1 MTKNRKMKIDSI
13 SIIQKIS
20 KFISISFI
28 TISCVITLILLYV
41 LFGGSLAGDIEISTF
56 INDVDKTNEYN
67 NFNVV
72 PFFFKLCM
80 VLFIVTILFLINII
94 LRYWDNFMSLVKN
107 GKYFEINTIKNLKYI
122 SYILS
127 SIWILLFFIETFTQ
141 KTIIRTY
148 VSFQQNLN
156 DKIVDENIFNESVDL
171 GFNFPP
177 LIFLIIPTIL
187 WVISHILI
195 EGIKL
200 KKENELT
207 I

>member
-1 MTKNRKMKIDSI
+1 MKIDSI

-20 KFISISFI
+20 KFISISFL
-28 TISCVITLILLYV
+28 TISCVITLLLLYV
-41 LFGGSLAGDIEISTF
+41 LFGGSLAGEIEIRSL
-56 INDVDKTNEYN
+56 INDIDKINKYD

-72 PFFFKLCM
+72 PFFLKLTM
-80 VLFIVTILFLINII
+80 VLFIITILFLINTI
-94 LRYWDNFMSLVKN
+94 LRYWDNFMSLVKK
-107 GKYFEINTIKNLKYI
+107 GKYFEINTINNLKYI

-127 SIWILLFFIETFTQ
+127 SIWLVLFLIETFTQ

>member
-1 MTKNRKMKIDSI
+1 MRVDSI

-20 KFISISFI
+20 KFISISFL

-41 LFGGSLAGDIEISTF
+41 LFGGSLAGDIQISTF

-80 VLFIVTILFLINII
+80 VLFIVTILFLINTI
-94 LRYWDNFMSLVKN
+94 LRYWDNFMSLVKK

-127 SIWILLFFIETFTQ
+127 SIWLVLFLIETFTQ
-141 KTIIRTY
+141 KSIIRTY

-156 DKIVDENIFNESVDL
+156 DKIIDENIFNESVDL

-177 LIFLIIPTIL
+177 LFSKSTKP
-187 WVISHILI
+187 
-195 EGIKL
+195 
-200 KKENELT
+200 
-207 I
+207 

>member
-1 MTKNRKMKIDSI
+1 MKIDSI

-156 DKIVDENIFNESVDL
+156 DKIVDENIFNENVNL

>member
-1 MTKNRKMKIDSI
+1 MKIGSI

-20 KFISISFI
+20 KFISISFL
-28 TISCVITLILLYV
+28 TISFVITLLLLYV
-41 LFGGSLAGDIEISTF
+41 LFGGSLVGEIEIRSF
-56 INDVDKTNEYN
+56 INDVDKINKYD

-72 PFFFKLCM
+72 PFFLKLTM
-80 VLFIVTILFLINII
+80 VLSVITILVLINTI
-94 LRYWDNFMSLVKN
+94 LRYWDNFMSLVKK

-127 SIWILLFFIETFTQ
+127 SIWLVLFLIESFTQ
-141 KTIIRTY
+141 KSIIRTY
-148 VSFQQNLN
+148 VSYQQNLN

>member
-1 MTKNRKMKIDSI
+1 MKIESI

-20 KFISISFI
+20 KFISISFL

-41 LFGGSLAGDIEISTF
+41 LFGGSLAGDIQISTF

-80 VLFIVTILFLINII
+80 VLFIVTILFLINTI
-94 LRYWDNFMSLVKN
+94 LRYWDNFMSLVKK

-127 SIWILLFFIETFTQ
+127 SIWLVLFLIETFTQ
-141 KTIIRTY
+141 KSIIRTY

-156 DKIVDENIFNESVDL
+156 DKIIDENIFNESVDL

-177 LIFLIIPTIL
+177 LFFLIIPTIF

>member
-1 MTKNRKMKIDSI
+1 MKIDSI

-20 KFISISFI
+20 KFISISFL

-56 INDVDKTNEYN
+56 INDVDNTNEYN

-72 PFFFKLCM
+72 PFLFKLCM

-107 GKYFEINTIKNLKYI
+107 GKYFEISTIKNLKYI

-127 SIWILLFFIETFTQ
+127 SIWLLLFFIETFTQ

-148 VSFQQNLN
+148 ISFQQNLN

>member
-1 MTKNRKMKIDSI
+1 MKIDSI

-20 KFISISFI
+20 KFISISFL

-80 VLFIVTILFLINII
+80 VLFIVTILFLINTI
-94 LRYWDNFMSLVKN
+94 LRYWDNFMSLVKK
-107 GKYFEINTIKNLKYI
+107 GRYFEINTIKNLKYI

-127 SIWILLFFIETFTQ
+127 SIWLVLFLIETFTQ

-148 VSFQQNLN
+148 VSFQQHLN
-156 DKIVDENIFNESVDL
+156 DKIIDENVDL

>member
-1 MTKNRKMKIDSI
+1 MKIDSI

-20 KFISISFI
+20 KIISISFL

-56 INDVDKTNEYN
+56 INDVDNTNEYN

-80 VLFIVTILFLINII
+80 VLFIVTILILVNTI
-94 LRYWDNFMSLVKN
+94 LRYWDNFMSLVKK

-127 SIWILLFFIETFTQ
+127 SIWLVLFLIETFTQ
-141 KTIIRTY
+141 NSIIRTF
-148 VSFQQNLN
+148 VSFQLNLN
-156 DKIVDENIFNESVDL
+156 DKIVEENIFNESVDL

>member
-1 MTKNRKMKIDSI
+1 MKIDSI

-20 KFISISFI
+20 KFISISFL
-28 TISCVITLILLYV
+28 TISCVITLILLYI

-56 INDVDKTNEYN
+56 INEVDNTNEYN

-80 VLFIVTILFLINII
+80 VLFIVTILILVNTI
-94 LRYWDNFMSLVKN
+94 LRYWDNFMSLVKK

-127 SIWILLFFIETFTQ
+127 SIWLVLFLIETFTQ
-141 KTIIRTY
+141 KSIIRTY

-156 DKIVDENIFNESVDL
+156 DNIVDENIFNESVDL

-177 LIFLIIPTIL
+177 LILLIIPTIL

>member
-1 MTKNRKMKIDSI
+1 MKIDSI

-20 KFISISFI
+20 KIISISFL

-56 INDVDKTNEYN
+56 INDVENTNEYN

-80 VLFIVTILFLINII
+80 VLFIVTILILVNTI
-94 LRYWDNFMSLVKN
+94 LRYWDNFMSLVKK

-127 SIWILLFFIETFTQ
+127 SIWLVLFLIETFTQ

-156 DKIVDENIFNESVDL
+156 DKIIDENIFNESVDL

>member
-1 MTKNRKMKIDSI
+1 MKIESI

-20 KFISISFI
+20 KFISISFL

-41 LFGGSLAGDIEISTF
+41 LFGGSLAGDIQISTF

-80 VLFIVTILFLINII
+80 VLFIVTILFLINTI
-94 LRYWDNFMSLVKN
+94 LRYWDNFMSLVKK

-127 SIWILLFFIETFTQ
+127 SIWLVLFLIETFTQ
-141 KTIIRTY
+141 KSIIRTY

-156 DKIVDENIFNESVDL
+156 DKIIDENIFNESVDL

>member
-1 MTKNRKMKIDSI
+1 MKIDSI

-20 KFISISFI
+20 KFISISFL

-56 INDVDKTNEYN
+56 INDVDNTNEYN

-80 VLFIVTILFLINII
+80 VLFIVIILLLVNTI
-94 LRYWDNFMSLVKN
+94 LRYWDNFMSLVKK

-127 SIWILLFFIETFTQ
+127 SIWLVLFLIETFTQ

-156 DKIVDENIFNESVDL
+156 DKIIDENIFNESVDL

-177 LIFLIIPTIL
+177 LIFLIIPAIL

>member
-1 MTKNRKMKIDSI
+1 MKIDSI

-20 KFISISFI
+20 KFISISFL
-28 TISCVITLILLYV
+28 TISCVITLVLLYV
-41 LFGGSLAGDIEISTF
+41 LFGGSLAGEIEIRSF
-56 INDVDKTNEYN
+56 INDVDKINKYD

-72 PFFFKLCM
+72 PFFLKLTM
-80 VLFIVTILFLINII
+80 VLFAITILFLINTI
-94 LRYWDNFMSLVKN
+94 LRYWDNFMSLVKK

-122 SYILS
+122 SYVLS
-127 SIWILLFFIETFTQ
+127 SIWLVLFLIETFTQ
-141 KTIIRTY
+141 KSIIRTY

>member
-1 MTKNRKMKIDSI
+1 MKIESI

-20 KFISISFI
+20 KFISISFL

-41 LFGGSLAGDIEISTF
+41 LFGGSLAGDIQISTF

-80 VLFIVTILFLINII
+80 VLFIVTILFLINTI
-94 LRYWDNFMSLVKN
+94 LRYWDNFMSLVKK

-127 SIWILLFFIETFTQ
+127 SIWLVLFLIETFTQ
-141 KTIIRTY
+141 KSIIRTY

-156 DKIVDENIFNESVDL
+156 DKIIDENIFNESVDL

-177 LIFLIIPTIL
+177 LFFLIIPTIL

>member
-1 MTKNRKMKIDSI
+1 MKIDSI

-20 KFISISFI
+20 KFISISFL
-28 TISCVITLILLYV
+28 TISCVITLLLLYV
-41 LFGGSLAGDIEISTF
+41 LFGGSLAGEIEIRSL
-56 INDVDKTNEYN
+56 INDVDKINKYD

-72 PFFFKLCM
+72 PFFLKLTM
-80 VLFIVTILFLINII
+80 VLFIITILFLINTI
-94 LRYWDNFMSLVKN
+94 LKYWDNFMSLVKK
-107 GKYFEINTIKNLKYI
+107 GKYFEINTINNLKYI

-127 SIWILLFFIETFTQ
+127 SIWLVLFLIETFTQ

-156 DKIVDENIFNESVDL
+156 DKIIDENIFNESVDL

>member
-1 MTKNRKMKIDSI
+1 MKINSI

-20 KFISISFI
+20 KFISISFL
-28 TISCVITLILLYV
+28 TISCVITLVLLYV
-41 LFGGSLAGDIEISTF
+41 LFGGSLAGEIEIRSF
-56 INDVDKTNEYN
+56 INDVDRINKYD
-67 NFNVV
+67 NFNIV
-72 PFFFKLCM
+72 PFFLKLTM
-80 VLFIVTILFLINII
+80 VLFVITILFLINTI
-94 LRYWDNFMSLVKN
+94 LRYWDNFMSLVRK

-127 SIWILLFFIETFTQ
+127 SIWLVLFLIETFTQ
-141 KTIIRTY
+141 KSIIRTY

>member
-1 MTKNRKMKIDSI
+1 MKIDSI

-80 VLFIVTILFLINII
+80 VLFIVTILFLINTI
-94 LRYWDNFMSLVKN
+94 LRYWDNFMSLVKK

>member
-1 MTKNRKMKIDSI
+1 MKIDSI

-20 KFISISFI
+20 KFISISFL

-56 INDVDKTNEYN
+56 INDVDNTNEYK

-72 PFFFKLCM
+72 PFLFKLCM

-107 GKYFEINTIKNLKYI
+107 GKYFEISTIKNLKYI

-127 SIWILLFFIETFTQ
+127 SIWLLLFFIETFTQ

-148 VSFQQNLN
+148 ISFQQNLN

>member
-1 MTKNRKMKIDSI
+1 MKIDSI

-20 KFISISFI
+20 KFISISFL

-56 INDVDKTNEYN
+56 INDVDNTNEYN

-72 PFFFKLCM
+72 PFLFKLCM

-127 SIWILLFFIETFTQ
+127 SIWLLLFFIETFTQ

-148 VSFQQNLN
+148 ISFQQNLN

>member
-1 MTKNRKMKIDSI
+1 MKIESI

-20 KFISISFI
+20 KFISISFL

-41 LFGGSLAGDIEISTF
+41 LFGGSLAGDIQISTF

-67 NFNVV
+67 NSNVV

-80 VLFIVTILFLINII
+80 VLFIVTILFLINTI
-94 LRYWDNFMSLVKN
+94 LRYWDNFMSLVKK

-127 SIWILLFFIETFTQ
+127 SIWLVLFLIETFTQ
-141 KTIIRTY
+141 KSIIRTY

-156 DKIVDENIFNESVDL
+156 DKIIDENIFNESVDL

-177 LIFLIIPTIL
+177 LFFLIIPTIF

>member
-1 MTKNRKMKIDSI
+1 
-13 SIIQKIS
+13 
-20 KFISISFI
+20 
-28 TISCVITLILLYV
+28 
-41 LFGGSLAGDIEISTF
+41 
-56 INDVDKTNEYN
+56 
-67 NFNVV
+67 
-72 PFFFKLCM
+72 
-80 VLFIVTILFLINII
+80 
-94 LRYWDNFMSLVKN
+94 MSLVKK

-127 SIWILLFFIETFTQ
+127 SIWLVLFLIETFTQ

-156 DKIVDENIFNESVDL
+156 DNIVDENIFNESVDL

>member
-1 MTKNRKMKIDSI
+1 MKIDSI

-20 KFISISFI
+20 KFISVSFI

-80 VLFIVTILFLINII
+80 VLFVVTILFLINII

-107 GKYFEINTIKNLKYI
+107 GKYFEINTIKNLQHI

-127 SIWILLFFIETFTQ
+127 SIWLLLFFIETFTQ

>member
-1 MTKNRKMKIDSI
+1 MKIDSI

-127 SIWILLFFIETFTQ
+127 SIWLLLFFIETFTQ
-141 KTIIRTY
+141 KKIIRTY

>member
-1 MTKNRKMKIDSI
+1 MKIDSI

-20 KFISISFI
+20 KIISISFL

-56 INDVDKTNEYN
+56 INEVDNTNEYN

-80 VLFIVTILFLINII
+80 VLFIVTILILVNTI
-94 LRYWDNFMSLVKN
+94 LRYWDNFMSLVKK

-127 SIWILLFFIETFTQ
+127 SIWLVLFLIETFTQ

-156 DKIVDENIFNESVDL
+156 DKIIDENIFNESVDL

>member
-1 MTKNRKMKIDSI
+1 MKIDSI

-20 KFISISFI
+20 KIISISFL

-56 INDVDKTNEYN
+56 INDVDNTNEYN

-80 VLFIVTILFLINII
+80 VLFIVTILILVNTI
-94 LRYWDNFMSLVKN
+94 LRYWDNFMSLVKK

-127 SIWILLFFIETFTQ
+127 SIWLVLFLIETFTQ

-156 DKIVDENIFNESVDL
+156 DKIIDENIFNESVDL

>member
-1 MTKNRKMKIDSI
+1 MKIDSI

-20 KFISISFI
+20 KFISISFL
-28 TISCVITLILLYV
+28 TISCVITLLLLYV
-41 LFGGSLAGDIEISTF
+41 LFGGSLAGEIEIRSL
-56 INDVDKTNEYN
+56 INDVDKINKYD

-72 PFFFKLCM
+72 PFFLKLTM
-80 VLFIVTILFLINII
+80 VLFVITILFLINTI
-94 LRYWDNFMSLVKN
+94 LRYWDNFMSLVRK

-127 SIWILLFFIETFTQ
+127 SIWLVLFLIETFTQ
-141 KTIIRTY
+141 NSIIRTY

>member
-1 MTKNRKMKIDSI
+1 MKIDSI
-13 SIIQKIS
+13 SVIQKIS

>member
-1 MTKNRKMKIDSI
+1 MKINSI

-20 KFISISFI
+20 KFISISFL

-56 INDVDKTNEYN
+56 INDVDNTNEYN

-72 PFFFKLCM
+72 PFLFKLCM

-107 GKYFEINTIKNLKYI
+107 GKYFEISTIKNLKYI

-127 SIWILLFFIETFTQ
+127 SIWLLLFFIETFTQ

-148 VSFQQNLN
+148 ISFQQNLN

>member
-1 MTKNRKMKIDSI
+1 MKIDSI
-13 SIIQKIS
+13 SIIQNIS
-20 KFISISFI
+20 KFISISFL
-28 TISCVITLILLYV
+28 TISCVITLLLLYI
-41 LFGGSLAGDIEISTF
+41 LFGGSLAGEIEIRSF
-56 INDVDKTNEYN
+56 INDVNKINKYD
-67 NFNVV
+67 NFNTV
-72 PFFFKLCM
+72 PFSFKLTK
-80 VLFIVTILFLINII
+80 VVFIVTILFLINTI
-94 LRYWDNFMSLVKN
+94 LRYWDNFMSLVKK

-127 SIWILLFFIETFTQ
+127 SIWIVLFLIETFTQ

-148 VSFQQNLN
+148 VSFQQHLN
-156 DKIVDENIFNESVDL
+156 DKIIDENIFNENIDL

>member
-1 MTKNRKMKIDSI
+1 
-13 SIIQKIS
+13 
-20 KFISISFI
+20 
-28 TISCVITLILLYV
+28 LLYV
-41 LFGGSLAGDIEISTF
+41 LFGGSLAGEIEIRSL
-56 INDVDKTNEYN
+56 INDVDKINKYD

-72 PFFFKLCM
+72 PFFLKLTM
-80 VLFIVTILFLINII
+80 VLFIITILFLINTI
-94 LRYWDNFMSLVKN
+94 LKYWDNFMSLVKK
-107 GKYFEINTIKNLKYI
+107 GKYFEINTINNLKYI

-127 SIWILLFFIETFTQ
+127 SIWLVLFLIETFTQ
-141 KTIIRTY
+141 NSIIRTF
-148 VSFQQNLN
+148 VSFQLNLN
-156 DKIVDENIFNESVDL
+156 DKIVEENIFNESVDL